1 MHALIGMSLYRKVCL
16 IFLMHCWSC
25 ILLLLVSISS
35 MCAHYYLADRREN
48 KLNPTTTIVA
58 IGLGNKDIQGKN

>member
-1 MHALIGMSLYRKVCL
+1 
-16 IFLMHCWSC
+16 
-25 ILLLLVSISS
+25 